1 MNPQQP
7 ELFRQEPD
15 LPGWAEAEAALQA
28 APMLS
33 PAAGFSGRWRLR
45 LVARRAQHARRQGL
59 WSLGLALGGALA
71 ALGVWVLL
79 GPLSSPAELVAEVAL
94 RAAAWGRGLDLL
106 LGLGDTLLGALPLVL
121 RALGGLGLLFN
132 LGWLSA
138 LWLASLYRLSV
149 QEIRNGG

>member
-1 MNPQQP
+1 MNPQRP

-28 APMLS
+28 APMLG
-33 PAAGFSGRWRLR
+33 PAVGFSRRWRLLLTAQR
-45 LVARRAQHARRQGL
+45 ARHARLQSL

-71 ALGVWVLL
+71 ALAVWALL
-79 GPLSSPAELVAEVAL
+79 GPLGSPADMAVELGL

-106 LGLGDTLLGALPLVL
+106 LGLADALLGALPLVL
-121 RALGGLGLLFN
+121 RALGGLGLLFT

>member
-7 ELFRQEPD
+7 ERDPH

-33 PAAGFSGRWRLR
+33 PAFGFSGRWRL
-45 LVARRAQHARRQGL
+45 LLTARRAQHARRQGL

-71 ALGVWVLL
+71 ALAVWALL
-79 GPLSSPAELVAEVAL
+79 GPLGSPADMAVELGL
-94 RAAAWGRGLDLL
+94 RAAAWGRGLDLV
-106 LGLGDTLLGALPLVL
+106 LGLADALLGALPLVL
-121 RALGGLGLLFN
+121 RALGGLGLLFT

>member
-1 MNPQQP
+1 MNPQRP
-7 ELFRQEPD
+7 ELVRQEPD

-33 PAAGFSGRWRLR
+33 PAVGFSRRWRLR
-45 LVARRAQHARRQGL
+45 LTARRARHARRQSL

-71 ALGVWVLL
+71 ALAVWALL
-79 GPLSSPAELVAEVAL
+79 GPLSSPADLAADVAL

-106 LGLGDTLLGALPLVL
+106 LGLADALLGALPLVL
-121 RALGGLGLLFN
+121 RALGGLGLLFT

>member
-1 MNPQQP
+1 MNLQQP
-7 ELFRQEPD
+7 ELVRQDPD

-33 PAAGFSGRWRLR
+33 PAIGFSRRWRLH
-45 LVARRAQHARRQGL
+45 LTARRAHHARRQSL

-71 ALGVWVLL
+71 ALAVWALL
-79 GPLSSPAELVAEVAL
+79 GPLGSPADMAVELGL

-106 LGLGDTLLGALPLVL
+106 LGLADALLGALPLVL
-121 RALGGLGLLFN
+121 RALGGLGLLFT

>member
-1 MNPQQP
+1 MNLQQP
-7 ELFRQEPD
+7 ELVRQDPD

-33 PAAGFSGRWRLR
+33 PAIGFSRRWRLH
-45 LVARRAQHARRQGL
+45 LTARRARHARRQSL

-71 ALGVWVLL
+71 ALAVWALL
-79 GPLSSPAELVAEVAL
+79 GPLGSPADMAVELGL

-106 LGLGDTLLGALPLVL
+106 LGLADALLGALPLVL
-121 RALGGLGLLFN
+121 RALGGLGLLFT